1 MKSLQEQL
9 LGAGLVDTKKAK
21 SLKQEQ
27 RKQNKQKNKTGKGK
41 VELDETKLR
50 LEEERRAKVE
60 RDKELNRQ
68 RKAQADEKAV
78 AAQIKQL
85 IQSNRIKPDSDDA
98 AYQFADG
105 TKIQKIYVSPT
116 LLNQLSKGQVS
127 IARLDGSYHLVPN
140 LVADKISQ
148 RDASY
153 VVPLKIEQEEI
164 DADDPY
170 ADYKIPDDLMW

>member
-1 MKSLQEQL
+1 MKSLQDQL

-27 RKQNKQKNKTGKGK
+27 RKQNKQKNKQAKGK
-41 VELDETKLR
+41 VEVDETQQR
-50 LEEERRAKVE
+50 LEEERRAKV
-60 RDKELNRQ
+60 DKDRELNRQ
-68 RKAQADEKAV
+68 RKAQADEKAI

-85 IQSNRIKPDSDDA
+85 IQSNRIKPESDELG
-98 AYQFADG
+98 YQFADG
-105 TKIQKIYVSPT
+105 TKIQKIYVSPV

-148 RDASY
+148 RDESY
-153 VVPLKIEQEEI
+153 VVPLKVDQEELG
-164 DADDPY
+164 DDDPY